1 MGADGSAVLVMRST
15 VLSNPGVLVAPLTK
29 ETAREDDVET
39 RSIGE
44 EDVMLTVIVLV
55 EYETPEEIDFVLS
68 SAVTLVVTPT

>member
-39 RSIGE
+39 RSIDE